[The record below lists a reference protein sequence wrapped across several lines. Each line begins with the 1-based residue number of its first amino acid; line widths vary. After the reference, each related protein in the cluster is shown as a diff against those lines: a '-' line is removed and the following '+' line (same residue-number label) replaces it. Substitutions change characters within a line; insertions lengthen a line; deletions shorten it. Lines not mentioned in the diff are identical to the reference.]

1 MSSYSFFAKYYD
13 ELTQNVEYS
22 RRADYF
28 SALLLSCGIES
39 GTVLDLACGTGSL
52 TVELARRGY
61 DMIGVDASGDML
73 CRAQNKAFESGVSP
87 MFLCQR
93 MQELDLYG
101 TVDAAVCSLDSINHL
116 TDEED
121 VRRTFERLRLFVAP
135 GGVFIFDV
143 NTVYKHK
150 NVLGDNAFV
159 YEYPD
164 VFCVWQN
171 SFNGQDNTVDIELD
185 FFEKSGE
192 TYKRRS
198 ENFSERAYEID
209 FLKSLLDKTGFDTEF
224 VFDDM
229 SREPLRAD
237 SQRAVIAA
245 RRRK

>member
-1 MSSYSFFAKYYD
+1 
-13 ELTQNVEYS
+13 
-22 RRADYF
+22 
-28 SALLLSCGIES
+28 
-39 GTVLDLACGTGSL
+39 
-52 TVELARRGY
+52 
-61 DMIGVDASGDML
+61 
-73 CRAQNKAFESGVSP
+73 

-116 TDEED
+116 TDEKD
-121 VRRTFERLRLFVAP
+121 VKRTFERLRLFVAP

-171 SFNGQDNTVDIELD
+171 SFNEQDNTVDIALD
-185 FFEKSGE
+185 FFENCGE

-209 FLKSLLDKTGFDTEF
+209 FLKSLLDTAGFDTEF

-245 RRRK
+245 RRR

>member
-28 SALLLSCGIES
+28 SALLLSCGFES

-52 TVELARRGY
+52 TVELAKHGY

-229 SREPLRAD
+229 SREPLKED

>member
-28 SALLLSCGIES
+28 SALLLSCGFES

-52 TVELARRGY
+52 TVELAKHGY

-116 TDEED
+116 TDEKD
-121 VRRTFERLRLFVAP
+121 VKRTFERLRLFVAP

-143 NTVYKHK
+143 NTVYKHR

-171 SFNGQDNTVDIELD
+171 SFNGQDNTVDIALD
-185 FFEKSGE
+185 FFENCGE

-209 FLKSLLDKTGFDTEF
+209 FLKSLLDTAGFDTEF

-237 SQRAVIAA
+237 SQRAVITA
-245 RRRK
+245 RRR

>member
-28 SALLLSCGIES
+28 SALLLSCGFES

-52 TVELARRGY
+52 TVELAKRGY

-150 NVLGDNAFV
+150 NVLGDNVFV

-229 SREPLRAD
+229 SREPLKED

-245 RRRK
+245 RRR

>member
-28 SALLLSCGIES
+28 SALLLSCGFES

-52 TVELARRGY
+52 TVELAKHGY

-229 SREPLRAD
+229 SREPLKED

-245 RRRK
+245 RRR

>member
-28 SALLLSCGIES
+28 SALLLSCGIEF

-52 TVELARRGY
+52 TVELAKRGY

-150 NVLGDNAFV
+150 NVLGDNVFV

-229 SREPLRAD
+229 SREPLKED

-245 RRRK
+245 RRR

>member
-28 SALLLSCGIES
+28 SALLLSCGIEF

-52 TVELARRGY
+52 TVELAKRGY

-150 NVLGDNAFV
+150 NVLGDNVFV

-171 SFNGQDNTVDIELD
+171 SFNGQDNTVDIDLD

-209 FLKSLLDKTGFDTEF
+209 FLKSLLDKTGFDTKF

-229 SREPLRAD
+229 SREPLKED

>member
-28 SALLLSCGIES
+28 SALLLSCGFES

-52 TVELARRGY
+52 TVELAKHGY

-116 TDEED
+116 TDEKD
-121 VRRTFERLRLFVAP
+121 VKRTFERLRLFVAP

-143 NTVYKHK
+143 NTVYKHR

-171 SFNGQDNTVDIELD
+171 SFNGQDNTVDIALD
-185 FFEKSGE
+185 FFENCGE

-209 FLKSLLDKTGFDTEF
+209 FLKSLLDKAGFDTEF

-245 RRRK
+245 RRR

>member
-52 TVELARRGY
+52 TVELAKRGY

-116 TDEED
+116 TDEKD
-121 VRRTFERLRLFVAP
+121 VKRTFERLRLFVAP

-171 SFNGQDNTVDIELD
+171 SFNEQDNTVDIALD
-185 FFEKSGE
+185 FFENCGE

-209 FLKSLLDKTGFDTEF
+209 FLKSLLDTAGFDTEF

-245 RRRK
+245 RRR

>member
-52 TVELARRGY
+52 TVELAKRGY

-73 CRAQNKAFESGVSP
+73 CRAQNKAFESGVSS

-171 SFNGQDNTVDIELD
+171 SFNEQDNTVDIALD
-185 FFEKSGE
+185 FFENCGE

-209 FLKSLLDKTGFDTEF
+209 FLKSLLDTAGFDTEF

-245 RRRK
+245 RRR

>member
-52 TVELARRGY
+52 TVELAKHGY

-116 TDEED
+116 TDEKD
-121 VRRTFERLRLFVAP
+121 VKRTFERLRLFVAP

-171 SFNGQDNTVDIELD
+171 SFNEQDNTVDIALD
-185 FFEKSGE
+185 FFENCGE

-209 FLKSLLDKTGFDTEF
+209 FLKSLLDTAGFDTEF

-245 RRRK
+245 RRR

>member
-28 SALLLSCGIES
+28 SALLLSCGFES

-52 TVELARRGY
+52 TVELAKHGY

-198 ENFSERAYEID
+198 ENFSDRAYEID

-229 SREPLRAD
+229 SREPLKED

-245 RRRK
+245 RRR

>member
-52 TVELARRGY
+52 TVELAKHGY

-116 TDEED
+116 TDEKD
-121 VRRTFERLRLFVAP
+121 VKRTFERLRLFVAP

-171 SFNGQDNTVDIELD
+171 SFNGQDNMVDIALD
-185 FFEKSGE
+185 FFENCGE

-209 FLKSLLDKTGFDTEF
+209 FLKSLLDTAGFDTEF

-245 RRRK
+245 RRR

>member
-28 SALLLSCGIES
+28 SALLLSCGFES

-52 TVELARRGY
+52 TVELAKHGY

-209 FLKSLLDKTGFDTEF
+209 FLKSLLDTAGFDTEF

-229 SREPLRAD
+229 SRKPLKED

-245 RRRK
+245 RRR

>member
-52 TVELARRGY
+52 TVELAKHGY

-101 TVDAAVCSLDSINHL
+101 TVDAAICSLDSINHL
-116 TDEED
+116 TDEKD
-121 VRRTFERLRLFVAP
+121 VKRTFERLRLFVAP

-171 SFNGQDNTVDIELD
+171 SFNGQDNTVDITLD
-185 FFEKSGE
+185 FFENCGE

-209 FLKSLLDKTGFDTEF
+209 FLKSLLDTAGFDTEF

-245 RRRK
+245 RRR

>member
-52 TVELARRGY
+52 TVELAKRGY

-116 TDEED
+116 TDEKD
-121 VRRTFERLRLFVAP
+121 VKRTFERLRLFVAP

-171 SFNGQDNTVDIELD
+171 SFNEQDNTVDITLD
-185 FFEKSGE
+185 FFENCGE

-209 FLKSLLDKTGFDTEF
+209 FLKSLLDTAGFDTEF

-245 RRRK
+245 RRR

>member
-52 TVELARRGY
+52 TVELAKRGY

-116 TDEED
+116 TDEKD
-121 VRRTFERLRLFVAP
+121 VKRTFERLRLFVAP

-143 NTVYKHK
+143 NTVYKHR

-171 SFNGQDNTVDIELD
+171 SFNGQDNTVDIALD
-185 FFEKSGE
+185 FFENCGE

-209 FLKSLLDKTGFDTEF
+209 FLKSLLDKAGFDTEF

-229 SREPLRAD
+229 SREPPKED

-245 RRRK
+245 RRR

>member
-28 SALLLSCGIES
+28 SALLLSCGIEF

-52 TVELARRGY
+52 TVELAKRGY

-229 SREPLRAD
+229 SREPLKED

-245 RRRK
+245 RRR

>member
-28 SALLLSCGIES
+28 SALLLSCGFES

-52 TVELARRGY
+52 TVELAKHGY

-171 SFNGQDNTVDIELD
+171 SFNGQDNTVDIALD
-185 FFEKSGE
+185 FFENCGE

-209 FLKSLLDKTGFDTEF
+209 FLKSLLDTAGFDTEF

-237 SQRAVIAA
+237 SQRAVITA
-245 RRRK
+245 RRR

>member
-28 SALLLSCGIES
+28 SALLLSCGFES

-52 TVELARRGY
+52 TVELAKHGY

-73 CRAQNKAFESGVSP
+73 CQAQNKAFESGVSP

-116 TDEED
+116 TDEKD
-121 VRRTFERLRLFVAP
+121 VKRTFERLRLFVAP

-143 NTVYKHK
+143 NTVYKHR

-171 SFNGQDNTVDIELD
+171 SFNGQDNTVDIALD
-185 FFEKSGE
+185 FFENCGE

-209 FLKSLLDKTGFDTEF
+209 FLKSLLDKAGFDTEF

-245 RRRK
+245 RRR

>member
-52 TVELARRGY
+52 TVELSKRGY

-150 NVLGDNAFV
+150 NVLGDNVFV

-209 FLKSLLDKTGFDTEF
+209 FLKSLLDKTGFDTKF

-245 RRRK
+245 RRR